1 MTDAQDTFDFVIIG
15 AGAAGEAALEL
26 ARERGHSVA
35 IVDRDLFG
43 GSCAYWACMPSKS
56 LLHAAAVHHAGGD
69 YPWSKASDFRDWMI
83 NREDIDYPS
92 DAGHEQRYRDV
103 GAEPIRGTARLD
115 GPGTVRVALADG
127 GERVLHGQDIVI
139 AVGSHSRIPD
149 IVGLDSIDY
158 WDNREGTGTR
168 ELPRS
173 LVIMGGGPT
182 GTELAQAYARF
193 GVPVTLIDS
202 NPRILARDHPRNSAL
217 IREALERDG
226 VSVRTGVRA
235 VRVDARAGA
244 DGAHRV
250 GLSDGSSV
258 EGHEVMVSIG
268 RAVPYE
274 DLGLETVGIT
284 PDGRMPRPDDQLR
297 LAPHLYLV
305 GDAAGKELHTH
316 LAHYQGEMAVR
327 IALGEDVRPDYRAIP
342 RALYTEPEAASV
354 GLLLEQALE
363 QGYEAFEATRRP
375 GRDGQGRHQRVE
387 GPHHHRRRS
396 GIAHAPG
403 RLHRRSRRVRAH
415 PRGGPGREA
424 ARAPGP
430 AGGHHPRLPHRGPR
444 DGQPLRA
451 GLPRAGRRGQA
462 RPHQAALT
470 IAAAHPAATHPS
482 GPRT

>member
-26 ARERGHSVA
+26 ARERGRSVA

-115 GPGTVRVALADG
+115 GPGTVRVALVDG
-127 GERVLHGQDIVI
+127 GERVLQGEDIVI

-226 VSVRTGVRA
+226 VDVRTGVRA
-235 VRVDARAGA
+235 VRVDAKAGA

-268 RAVPYE
+268 RAVPY
-274 DLGLETVGIT
+274 DGLGLETVDIT
-284 PDGRMPRPDDQLR
+284 PDGRMPRPDEQLR

-305 GDAAGKELHTH
+305 GDAAGPELHTH

-354 GLLLEQALE
+354 GLLLEQALD
-363 QGYEAFEATRRP
+363 QGYEAFEATADLAETAKGVTSESVGHITIVVDR
-375 GRDGQGRHQRVE
+375 G
-387 GPHHHRRRS
+387 
-396 GIAHAPG
+396 
-403 RLHRRSRRVRAH
+403 SRTLLGAFI
-415 PRGGPGREA
+415 GGPGASELIHEAVLAVKLRVPLAQLADTIHAFPTVGRVMGNLFVQVYRELEGVA
-424 ARAPGP
+424 KP
-430 AGGHHPRLPHRGPR
+430 
-444 DGQPLRA
+444 D
-451 GLPRAGRRGQA
+451 
-462 RPHQAALT
+462 LT
-470 IAAAHPAATHPS
+470 KQ
-482 GPRT
+482 R